1 MRAYC
6 DSSVLGDPL
15 LDTRESRGT
24 RDYLTSWQQ
33 QGSVATSRL
42 TAVELG
48 RLAMRESTSS
58 TASSLNVTAL
68 PLEFMA
74 VGDSVLRRAASLP
87 IRFLKSLD
95 AIHIASALL
104 VRADVVLTRD
114 RQMQRA
120 CEELGLAVA

>member
-1 MRAYC
+1 M
-6 DSSVLGDPL
+6 
-15 LDTRESRGT
+15 
-24 RDYLTSWQQ
+24 
-33 QGSVATSRL
+33 
-42 TAVELG
+42 ELG

-74 VGDSVLRRAASLP
+74 VSDSVLRRAASLP
-87 IRFLKSLD
+87 IPFLKSLD